1 MNVTCADYRLERRLL
16 GLRQKL
22 DQEALSAEERENL
35 LTEIKELEKA
45 LGMD

>member
-16 GLRQKL
+16 GLKKKL
-22 DQEALSAEERENL
+22 EQEPLDAKERN
-35 LTEIKELEKA
+35 EINKEIEVLERA